1 MARSRR
7 SGRAAP
13 RATQQAALERR
24 SPRACPSGNNPFDLL
39 VPLVVRAI
47 LLLLPADQRA
57 RCACVCRSWRVAVA
71 DPELW
76 AALDLSEP
84 TSGLTCTFGEAALL
98 AATRRARGRLEALNL
113 AGRPAVWPG
122 LRTVALENAAA
133 LRELRGL
140 VVSEHRAVSYPLP
153 DFRSLA
159 STLARRA
166 PALQAL
172 EAGLMTTCSA
182 ARPLLRKQPPFGALR
197 LRALELPWVDRNGA
211 DTFASLAADVST
223 HGSLEELTIRGLNDV
238 RMGLADMDTVV
249 DVALSVGLQKL
260 KLSMCHLSPEAVPA
274 LARLLSGN
282 TTLTELEIDNQ
293 DDADG
298 LPYEDV
304 VMLDPPAAALLADAI
319 RRNNTLQRLLVGQSH
334 LWAVAEPAVTLL
346 DAFVGHPSIRVLD
359 LGYNDPYEDG
369 TPEEEAAPIGAAL
382 GRLVA
387 ADVPALEELRL
398 DFCGLGDAGMRPLF
412 AALPRNTHLRQL
424 VVEDCLVRGAEVAT
438 ELLTAVR
445 ANTSLRDLVVGEYE
459 AQYDEDEDAGIPPW
473 DPLYEAADF
482 VRTREAARVAAE
494 AAAAPTRA

>member
-1 MARSRR
+1 MDRSRR

-39 VPLVVRAI
+39 VPVLVRAI

-57 RCACVCRSWRVAVA
+57 RCACVCRSWRAAVA

-140 VVSEHRAVSYPLP
+140 VVSKHRAVSYPLP

-166 PALQAL
+166 PAMQAL
-172 EAGLMTTCSA
+172 EADLITTCSA

-211 DTFASLAADVST
+211 ATFASLAADVST
-223 HGSLEELTIRGLNDV
+223 HGSLEELTIRGGGLYDV
-238 RMGLADMDTVV
+238 RR
-249 DVALSVGLQKL
+249 
-260 KLSMCHLSPEAVPA
+260 CVP
-274 LARLLSGN
+274 S
-282 TTLTELEIDNQ
+282 
-293 DDADG
+293 
-298 LPYEDV
+298 
-304 VMLDPPAAALLADAI
+304 
-319 RRNNTLQRLLVGQSH
+319 
-334 LWAVAEPAVTLL
+334 LWIL
-346 DAFVGHPSIRVLD
+346 
-359 LGYNDPYEDG
+359 
-369 TPEEEAAPIGAAL
+369 
-382 GRLVA
+382 RLVYS
-387 ADVPALEELRL
+387 
-398 DFCGLGDAGMRPLF
+398 C
-412 AALPRNTHLRQL
+412 
-424 VVEDCLVRGAEVAT
+424 
-438 ELLTAVR
+438 
-445 ANTSLRDLVVGEYE
+445 
-459 AQYDEDEDAGIPPW
+459 
-473 DPLYEAADF
+473 
-482 VRTREAARVAAE
+482 
-494 AAAAPTRA
+494 